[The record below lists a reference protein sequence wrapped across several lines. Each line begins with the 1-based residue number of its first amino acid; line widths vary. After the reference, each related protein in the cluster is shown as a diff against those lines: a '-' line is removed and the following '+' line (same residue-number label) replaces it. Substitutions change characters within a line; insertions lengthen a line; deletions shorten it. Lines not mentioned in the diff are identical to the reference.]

1 MTYSPDVVRCK
12 VVITQNAL
20 NLQGWMMSSYFEEA
34 PNDTFRF
41 VDSAVGAIVNTP
53 AMNITLNELSQNIGA
68 VRRT

>member
-1 MTYSPDVVRCK
+1 MTYSPDVIRCK
-12 VVITQNAL
+12 IVITQNAL

-41 VDSAVGAIVNTP
+41 IDFSAGAYVNTNV
-53 AMNITLNELSQNIGA
+53 MNITLNELSQNIGA

>member
-12 VVITQNAL
+12 IVITQNAL

-41 VDSAVGAIVNTP
+41 IDFSTGSFINTN